1 MRIIEPSAEE
11 TTLPVEEPKETP
23 KKVEKVDECPLKDEL
38 FKISRML
45 YDLGNKVNEL
55 ATKL

>member
-1 MRIIEPSAEE
+1 MRIIEPSADE

-23 KKVEKVDECPLKDEL
+23 KKTEKVDECPLKDEL